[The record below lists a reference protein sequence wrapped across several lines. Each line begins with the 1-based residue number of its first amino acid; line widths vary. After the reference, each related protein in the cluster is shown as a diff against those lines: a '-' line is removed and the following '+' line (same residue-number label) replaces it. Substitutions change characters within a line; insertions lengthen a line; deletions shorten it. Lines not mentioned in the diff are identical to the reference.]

1 MGETGQDK
9 SLRPGAPSPVPHVSS
24 QEWSF
29 RQIGPWHLPAKI
41 TLLSLPGT
49 LGSKP
54 NAHPWFTGLTWAGR
68 CFLLSSAL
76 DILVPCWTCSS
87 YSEHPSFSST
97 QHSLFLQ
104 PGTFHLPSLSP
115 GKLLLIPQALAEMV
129 PPLWSIPDHAQL
141 RQPPGFSPSLEPP
154 VKCSAFYCYCLVPLP
169 AYRLGSEHVKAGLCF
184 YSQRG
189 PWKVTMLPSVR
200 NFPWLN
206 IGLKVNVLAGTFRP
220 RLNLSQLLFSLP
232 Q

>member
-9 SLRPGAPSPVPHVSS
+9 SLRPGAPSPIPHVSS

-41 TLLSLPGT
+41 TLLLLPGT

-76 DILVPCWTCSS
+76 DMLVPCWTCSS

-115 GKLLLIPQALAEMV
+115 GKLLLIPQASAEMV

-141 RQPPGFSPSLEPP
+141 RQPLGFSPSLEPP
-154 VKCSAFYCYCLVPLP
+154 QSSAPHSTATASFPCLHIDWAASTSRQGFAFIPSVVLENSDHAPFCSELSMAQHRTQSKCSCGDFQAP
-169 AYRLGSEHVKAGLCF
+169 A
-184 YSQRG
+184 
-189 PWKVTMLPSVR
+189 
-200 NFPWLN
+200 
-206 IGLKVNVLAGTFRP
+206 
-220 RLNLSQLLFSLP
+220 
-232 Q
+232 